1 MPIAPCGA
9 DSAASLRAY
18 GFARSPPDVPSRP
31 PPAALPPSLPPS
43 LPASFPPRGAPPLPH
58 QVRAFLL
65 EGLEGLE
72 AHEIH
77 GGGTEAE
84 QSQLG
89 GLHAEVRELPC
100 LLQRDP

>member
-1 MPIAPCGA
+1 
-9 DSAASLRAY
+9 
-18 GFARSPPDVPSRP
+18 
-31 PPAALPPSLPPS
+31 
-43 LPASFPPRGAPPLPH
+43 
-58 QVRAFLL
+58 VRAFL
-65 EGLEGLE
+65 LEGLE